1 MVRIEEFS
9 EEHETETVGAK
20 MTTDSLHPQ
29 VRTGRETKRETET
42 GTETETERQR
52 DREKERKKER

>member
-29 VRTGRETKRETET
+29 VRTDRETKREIKRQRQK
-42 GTETETERQR
+42 ERQR
-52 DREKERKKER
+52 DKEKRER

>member
-29 VRTGRETKRETET
+29 VRTGRETKK
-42 GTETETERQR
+42 ERDRDR
-52 DREKERKKER
+52 DREKEDKYECAGCLKVV

>member
-29 VRTGRETKRETET
+29 VRTDRETKRERDRDRDRET
-42 GTETETERQR
+42 KRVTERQR
-52 DREKERKKER
+52 E

>member
-29 VRTGRETKRETET
+29 VRTGRETKRE
-42 GTETETERQR
+42 R
-52 DREKERKKER
+52 DRDRARDSGRD